1 MLESPVIIPATL
13 IAFADVLP
21 PASAP
26 RSVRAY
32 VPGVPAP
39 DELLL
44 VKFPLDDS
52 PHPVR
57 TAAAATRIVAPRM
70 PILSRVI
77 KFGRDRP
84 RAASGVLLGERNPGD
99 CTGKPIF
106 AALQNVFGDRY
117 LNAGLGSTL
126 AVGADPLTAS
136 KDSCK

>member
-1 MLESPVIIPATL
+1 MLLESPVIIPATL

-44 VKFPLDDS
+44 VKFPLDDP

-57 TAAAATRIVAPRM
+57 TAAAATRIVGPRM

-84 RAASGVLLGERNPGD
+84 RPCENSDLEPHR
-99 CTGKPIF
+99 
-106 AALQNVFGDRY
+106 
-117 LNAGLGSTL
+117 
-126 AVGADPLTAS
+126 GAWSSRLCAHKKTQRRLRRA
-136 KDSCK
+136 